1 MARAIEHCD
10 DKVMEHCE
18 TSAMEHFDEW
28 EYGAL

>member
-18 TSAMEHFDEW
+18 TSVMEHFDEW
-28 EYGAL
+28 QYGAL